1 MIVYENALAGGSG
14 TSLKTNLS
22 FFLRLLRLF
31 AADHENQ
38 ELIKSRKKAQKT
50 QNTGKGNPAFAP
62 FRASSFPSLNHS
74 RTGICR
80 EARYFLTS
88 PTVNSPK

>member
-50 QNTGKGNPAFAP
+50 QNTGKAKK
-62 FRASSFPSLNHS
+62 
-74 RTGICR
+74 I
-80 EARYFLTS
+80 
-88 PTVNSPK
+88 